1 MLRWATSFSSM
12 SGHDVLI
19 REISVCIGCAWAL
32 GVVAQIARQPVILAY
47 LLGGFLIGPATLGWV
62 KDPDSIATISALGL
76 IFLLFMI
83 GLEIDLK
90 KILSAGKS
98 ILVTAG
104 VQIGAGVAIGLGFFL
119 ALGFAIGAGGKWDA
133 LYLAIAAALSSTV
146 IIVKVLYEKRELD
159 TLAGRITLGVL
170 VLQDLSAILFL
181 AIQPSLNQLNP
192 IILLASLAR
201 VGVLVAVALLASR
214 YLLPAIFKSVA
225 RLPELVLV
233 GALAWCFM
241 VGEFAA
247 RLELSREMG
256 ALVAGVSLSTFPYAL
271 DVTAKVTSLRDFF
284 VTLFFVG
291 LGMTIPLPSLSLAK
305 WAVIFAVFVVVSRF
319 LTTFAPL
326 YLMRSGLRMSLLPAL
341 NLSQVSEFSLVVLA
355 LGAKAGHVG
364 EEITG
369 AVSLAF
375 AGLAALSSFAIAQS
389 DGIVRGSIPFL
400 KKLGLKDL
408 DTAHDH
414 AGGHGHGGAHRVVL
428 LGFFRTASSLVEEL
442 LRTHPE
448 LREEVAVVDFNPHVH
463 AELKRRDI
471 HVTYGDISQRETLA
485 HAGIANAEVIVCT
498 IPDSLLKGTTNEK
511 LVRQVRALNPTAK
524 ILVSAEQLTEYVHL
538 RLAGADYVS
547 YARLGEAADLTTAIR
562 AALDS
567 LLEEKRHA
575 LEVQL
580 RERAEVMP

>member
-1 MLRWATSFSSM
+1 M

-19 REISVCIGCAWAL
+19 REISVCIGFAWAL

-47 LLGGFLIGPATLGWV
+47 LLGGFLIGPSFMAWVAT
-62 KDPDSIATISALGL
+62 PESIETISALGL

-104 VQIGAGVAIGLGFFL
+104 VQIGAGIAIGIAFFL
-119 ALGFAIGAGGKWDA
+119 LLGFAIGTDGKWDA
-133 LYLAIAAALSSTV
+133 LYLGIGAALSSTV

-170 VLQDLSAILFL
+170 VLQDLAAILFL
-181 AIQPSLNQLNP
+181 AIQPSLNNLNP
-192 IILLASLAR
+192 LVLLSSLAR
-201 VGVLVAVALLASR
+201 VAGLVAVALLLSR
-214 YLLPAIFKSVA
+214 YVLPAIFKSVA

-241 VGEFAA
+241 VGEFAS
-247 RLELSREMG
+247 RLGLSREMG

-291 LGMTIPLPSLSLAK
+291 LGMTIPMPSLSLAK
-305 WAVIFAVFVVVSRF
+305 WALIIAVFVVVSRF
-319 LTTFAPL
+319 ITTFVPL
-326 YLMRSGLRMSLLPAL
+326 YLMRSGLRMSLLPSL
-341 NLSQVSEFSLVVLA
+341 NLAQLSEFSLVVLS
-355 LGAKAGHVG
+355 LGAAAKQVSP
-364 EEITG
+364 EITG
-369 AVSLAF
+369 SVSLAF
-375 AGLAALSSFAIAQS
+375 AGLAALSSLAIAKS
-389 DGIVRGSIPFL
+389 DGIVRGAIPLL
-400 KKLGLKDL
+400 KKVGLRDL
-408 DTAHDH
+408 DAGEHGPGEAH
-414 AGGHGHGGAHRVVL
+414 AHGGAHKVVL

-442 LRTHPE
+442 VRTHPE
-448 LREEVAVVDFNPHVH
+448 LREEIAVVDFNPHVH

-511 LVRQVRALNPTAK
+511 LVRQVRTLNPTAK
-524 ILVSAEQLTEYVHL
+524 ILVSAEQLSEYVHL

-547 YARLGEAADLTTAIR
+547 YGRLGEASDLTTAIR

-567 LLEEKRHA
+567 LLDEKRHD
-575 LEVQL
+575 LEVRL